1 MRTSAFLLRS
11 LAIVASAVLV
21 SCTSSAVIN
30 SPADGAWDFKMAG
43 PFGAIS
49 ANVSMQ
55 AAGSQLSGTFD
66 LGEGRIWPIQ
76 NGSIADNQLS
86 FSLSRDGSPMVYE
99 MSGVVDGA
107 SVSGLA
113 KAMGV
118 EAPWEMT
125 KKQ

>member
-11 LAIVASAVLV
+11 LAIVASAALV
-21 SCTSSAVIN
+21 SCTSSTVTN
-30 SPADGAWDFKMAG
+30 SPADGVWDFKMTS

-66 LGEGRIWPIQ
+66 LGDGRIWPIQ

-86 FSLSRDGSPMVYE
+86 FSLSRDGSPMIYE
-99 MSGVVDGA
+99 MSGVVDGGG
-107 SVSGLA
+107 VSGLA
-113 KAMGV
+113 KAMGI

>member
-11 LAIVASAVLV
+11 LAIVASAALV
-21 SCTSSAVIN
+21 SCTSSAVTN
-30 SPADGAWDFKMAG
+30 SPADGAWDFKMTR

-55 AAGSQLSGTFD
+55 AADSQLSGTFD
-66 LGEGRIWPIQ
+66 MGGGRIWPIQ

-86 FSLSRDGSPMVYE
+86 FSLSRDGSPMIYE
-99 MSGVVDGA
+99 MSGVVDG
-107 SVSGLA
+107 SGVSGLA
-113 KAMGV
+113 KAMGI

>member
-11 LAIVASAVLV
+11 FAIVASATLL

-55 AAGSQLSGTFD
+55 AAGSELSGTFD
-66 LGEGRIWPIQ
+66 MGGGRIWPIQ

-107 SVSGLA
+107 SESGLA